1 MWMLSNSGCLKE
13 NSILQ
18 LNSLHNILLVCHD
31 AGGAEVVSSWVR
43 RNRGPECSF
52 LLEGPAVHIFKRK
65 LGAINL
71 VGTDVLSNAAT
82 AAFDFILTGT
92 GWASDLEKRAVRFGK
107 SADIPTASFLDH
119 WCNYL
124 PRFQQGDEYI
134 FPDEIWVGDD
144 DACQMA
150 RSCFPDEI
158 VRLIPNPYFMDV
170 KEEFEKLDTI
180 ADDSDE
186 WRILYVCEAIAESG
200 RKLPSGELIEYR
212 SLELFFDHLEN
223 IVDKSDAISV
233 RLRPHPAES
242 QDKYSQFLSSGRT
255 VNVGLSTGTS
265 LIEDCA
271 WADWV
276 VGMNSMALIIA
287 RIGGKRVFYCNL
299 EGARPKSLP
308 VSGMENFLDTT
319 DPK

>member
-1 MWMLSNSGCLKE
+1 M
-13 NSILQ
+13 
-18 LNSLHNILLVCHD
+18 HNILVVCHD
-31 AGGAEVVSSWVR
+31 AGGAEVVSSWVL

-52 LLEGPAVHIFKRK
+52 LLEGPATHVFKRK
-65 LGAINL
+65 LGAIKL
-71 VGTDVLSNAAT
+71 VDADVLSSAAV
-82 AAFDFILTGT
+82 AAFDLILTGT
-92 GWASDLEKRAVRFGK
+92 GWASDLEKRAVRAGK
-107 SADIPTASFLDH
+107 LYGTPTASFLDH

-150 RSCFPDEI
+150 RSYFPDEI
-158 VRLIPNPYFMDV
+158 VRLIPNPYFLDV
-170 KEEFEKLDTI
+170 KEAFEKLDTVT
-180 ADDSDE
+180 DNSGE

-223 IVDKSDAISV
+223 IIGKSDAVSV

-242 QDKYSQFLSSGRT
+242 QDKYSQFLRSGRT
-255 VNVGLSTGTS
+255 VNVELSPDTS
-265 LIEDCA
+265 LIEDCV
-271 WADWV
+271 WANWI

-299 EGARPKSLP
+299 EGAKPKSLP
-308 VSGMENFLDTT
+308 VSGIENFLDTT
-319 DPK
+319 DLK